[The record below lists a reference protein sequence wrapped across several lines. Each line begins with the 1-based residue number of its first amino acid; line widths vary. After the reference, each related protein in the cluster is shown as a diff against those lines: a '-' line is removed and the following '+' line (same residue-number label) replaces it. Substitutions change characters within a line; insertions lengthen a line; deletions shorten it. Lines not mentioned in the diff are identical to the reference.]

1 MTLRRLVKPL
11 MSNQVIGLNK
21 MGAHVI
27 RTHLR
32 ENPEVVFYY
41 KGTAKEQGVS
51 LALNTIAALDLS
63 DAHIFI
69 DRSDARSLCQKLNLD
84 KSTLLAAGYT
94 EFEVIDL

>member
-1 MTLRRLVKPL
+1 
-11 MSNQVIGLNK
+11 

-32 ENPEVVFYY
+32 EKPEVVFYY

-63 DAHIFI
+63 DAHIFN
-69 DRSDARSLCQKLNLD
+69 DEEVARSSVSETYLAK
-84 KSTLLAAGYT
+84 TPLLAAGYT
-94 EFEVIDL
+94 EFGGNRPLNTIFF